1 MSLLI
6 HDVPIECINQAATAY
21 HVPATM
27 IIAILKT
34 EGGRNGEASKNKDGS
49 YDYGSMQINSC
60 WLEKIAHHGYTKHD
74 IQYDP
79 CKNVAVG
86 AWILAQSMASGK
98 NVWNGVGNYHSRTKH
113 LNERYHLKV
122 EKYHQWL
129 DQIINK
135 KPETKS

>member
-34 EGGRNGEASKNKDGS
+34 EGGKNGEASKNKDGS

-60 WLEKIAHHGYTKHD
+60 WLETIAHHGYTQHD

-98 NVWNGVGNYHSRTKH
+98 NAWNGVGNYHSRTKH
-113 LNERYHLKV
+113 LNERYYLKV
-122 EKYHQWL
+122 AKYHQWL
-129 DQIINK
+129 DQIIHK
-135 KPETKS
+135 KPK